1 MHETAQLVQGTTNNF
16 VYLEHWVCGRVVGGK
31 DGKIQESYHEEGI
44 YHSDEVEL
52 SRKRRG
58 DIE

>member
-44 YHSDEVEL
+44 YHSDEVGL
-52 SRKRRG
+52 SRK
-58 DIE
+58 